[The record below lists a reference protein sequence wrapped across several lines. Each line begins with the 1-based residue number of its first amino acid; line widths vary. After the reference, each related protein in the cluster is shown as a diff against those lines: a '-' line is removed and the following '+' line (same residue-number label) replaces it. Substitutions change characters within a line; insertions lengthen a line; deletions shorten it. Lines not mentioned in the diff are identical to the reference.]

1 MRLSS
6 SVSHKRVEVSLGRS
20 KSNPRKLHCKSWWA
34 SCQRTGRQA
43 PGARELAGT
52 RGDDRPPF
60 PRHRIT
66 TRGRVTTIS
75 AYPGALFCRV
85 DSRRTS
91 YRKTPLDSPKD
102 LQTARSPGSP
112 LGQGA
117 SRTLRPAH
125 HTTMRASLALP
136 FLGSLALA
144 LVAGRGGVAAAAGPF
159 SVKPLPRPLTR
170 ASSTGGLGAFEFHR
184 RLQDVYGV
192 GAGAGAG
199 TDTDS
204 DGGGDS
210 GEAGASRRHRAG
222 RRPF

>member
-1 MRLSS
+1 
-6 SVSHKRVEVSLGRS
+6 
-20 KSNPRKLHCKSWWA
+20 
-34 SCQRTGRQA
+34 
-43 PGARELAGT
+43 
-52 RGDDRPPF
+52 
-60 PRHRIT
+60 
-66 TRGRVTTIS
+66 
-75 AYPGALFCRV
+75 
-85 DSRRTS
+85 
-91 YRKTPLDSPKD
+91 
-102 LQTARSPGSP
+102 
-112 LGQGA
+112 
-117 SRTLRPAH
+117 
-125 HTTMRASLALP
+125 MRASLALP